1 MTETRAADESVSRDR
16 HPMKI
21 PVNKG
26 LVNKGNGKS
35 EVDARGAALDVDHE
49 LPAGEPGAPEASSAA
64 PVAETD
70 VQKLQAERDTL
81 FDRLARQQAEFDNY
95 RKRAT
100 REQQEFRQY
109 AVSDALKQFLP
120 VLDSFDRALA
130 VASNDGGDE
139 KLRSGVELVRK
150 QMLDTLARLGVTP
163 IEAEGSVFDP
173 QFHEA
178 IEMVDTPDAK
188 DNHVISELQRG
199 YRLKDRLLRPAMVRV
214 ARNPGK

>member
-1 MTETRAADESVSRDR
+1 
-16 HPMKI
+16 MKI
-21 PVNKG
+21 P
-26 LVNKGNGKS
+26 VNKGNGKS
-35 EVDARGAALDVDHE
+35 EVDARGPALDVDHE
-49 LPAGEPGAPEASSAA
+49 LPAGDSGEPESSSSA

-70 VQKLQAERDTL
+70 VQKLQAERESL

-95 RKRAT
+95 RKRSA

-130 VASNDGGDE
+130 APSNGGDE
-139 KLRSGVELVRK
+139 KLRAGVELVRK

-163 IEAEGSVFDP
+163 IEAEGAAFDP
-173 QFHEA
+173 QVHEA
-178 IEMVDTPDAK
+178 IEMVDTHDAK
-188 DNHVISELQRG
+188 DNHVITELQRG

>member
-1 MTETRAADESVSRDR
+1 MRHNR
-16 HPMKI
+16 HPIKI
-21 PVNKG
+21 P
-26 LVNKGNGKS
+26 VNKGNGKS
-35 EVDARGAALDVDHE
+35 EAESRGPALDLDHE
-49 LPAGEPGAPEASSAA
+49 LPAGEAGAPEASSGPA
-64 PVAETD
+64 PAQSEL
-70 VQKLQAERDTL
+70 QKVQAERDSL
-81 FDRLARQQAEFDNY
+81 YDRLARQQAEFDNF
-95 RKRAT
+95 RKRAS

-130 VASNDGGDE
+130 VSNDGGEE

-173 QFHEA
+173 QIHEA
-178 IEMVDTPDAK
+178 IEMVDTRDAK

-214 ARNPGK
+214 ARNPEK

>member
-1 MTETRAADESVSRDR
+1 MRRNR

-26 LVNKGNGKS
+26 NGKS
-35 EVDARGAALDVDHE
+35 EVDERGPVLDVDHE
-49 LPAGEPGAPEASSAA
+49 LPAGDGGEAAAPEVSSGPASAQT
-64 PVAETD
+64 EL
-70 VQKLQAERDTL
+70 QKAQAERDSL
-81 FDRLARQQAEFDNY
+81 YDRLARQQAEFDNY
-95 RKRAT
+95 RKRAA
-100 REQQEFRQY
+100 RDQQDFRQY
-109 AVSDALKQFLP
+109 AVSDTLKQFLP

-139 KLRSGVELVRK
+139 KLRAGVELVRK

-163 IEAEGSVFDP
+163 IEAEGAVFDP
-173 QFHEA
+173 QVHEA
-178 IEMVDTPDAK
+178 IEMVDTRDAK

-214 ARNPGK
+214 ARNPEK

>member
-1 MTETRAADESVSRDR
+1 MRHNR

-26 LVNKGNGKS
+26 NGKS
-35 EVDARGAALDVDHE
+35 EAESRGPALDVDHE
-49 LPAGEPGAPEASSAA
+49 LPAGEAGAPEASSGPA
-64 PVAETD
+64 PAQSEL
-70 VQKLQAERDTL
+70 QKVQAERDSL
-81 FDRLARQQAEFDNY
+81 YDRLARQQAEFDNF
-95 RKRAT
+95 RKRAS

-130 VASNDGGDE
+130 VSNDGGEE

-173 QFHEA
+173 QIHEA
-178 IEMVDTPDAK
+178 IEMVDTRDAK

-214 ARNPGK
+214 ARNPEK

>member
-1 MTETRAADESVSRDR
+1 
-16 HPMKI
+16 MKI
-21 PVNKG
+21 P
-26 LVNKGNGKS
+26 VNKGNGKS
-35 EVDARGAALDVDHE
+35 EVDDRGPALDVDHE
-49 LPAGEPGAPEASSAA
+49 LPAGEPGAPEASSGAA
-64 PVAETD
+64 PAGSEL
-70 VQKLQAERDTL
+70 QKVQAERDSL

-130 VASNDGGDE
+130 VSSNDGGDE

>member
-1 MTETRAADESVSRDR
+1 MQRNR

-26 LVNKGNGKS
+26 NGKS
-35 EVDARGAALDVDHE
+35 EADSRGTLDVGHE
-49 LPAGEPGAPEASSAA
+49 LPAGEAGAPEASSGPA
-64 PVAETD
+64 PAQTEL
-70 VQKLQAERDTL
+70 QKAQAERDSL
-81 FDRLARQQAEFDNY
+81 YDRLARQQAEFDNY
-95 RKRAT
+95 RKRAM

-130 VASNDGGDE
+130 ASQSERGDE
-139 KLRSGVELVRK
+139 KLRAGVELVRK

-163 IEAEGSVFDP
+163 IEAEGAVFDP
-173 QFHEA
+173 QIHEA
-178 IEMVDTPDAK
+178 LEVVDARDAE

>member
-1 MTETRAADESVSRDR
+1 MRRNR

-21 PVNKG
+21 P
-26 LVNKGNGKS
+26 VNKGNGKS
-35 EVDARGAALDVDHE
+35 EVDARVPALDVDHE
-49 LPAGEPGAPEASSAA
+49 LPAGEAGAPEASSGPA
-64 PVAETD
+64 PAQSE
-70 VQKLQAERDTL
+70 VQKLQAERDSL
-81 FDRLARQQAEFDNY
+81 YDRLARQQAEFDNY

-100 REQQEFRQY
+100 REQQDFRQY
-109 AVSDALKQFLP
+109 AVADALKQFLP

-130 VASNDGGDE
+130 VATDGGDE

-163 IEAEGSVFDP
+163 IEAEGAVFDP
-173 QFHEA
+173 QMHEA
-178 IEMVDTPDAK
+178 IEMVDTRDAR

-214 ARNPGK
+214 ARNPEK

>member
-1 MTETRAADESVSRDR
+1 
-16 HPMKI
+16 MKI
-21 PVNKG
+21 P
-26 LVNKGNGKS
+26 VNKGNGKS
-35 EVDARGAALDVDHE
+35 EVDARGTALDVDHE
-49 LPAGEPGAPEASSAA
+49 LPAAEAGVPESPSSA

-70 VQKLQAERDTL
+70 VQKLQAERDSL

-100 REQQEFRQY
+100 REQQDFRQY

-130 VASNDGGDE
+130 APCNGGDE
-139 KLRSGVELVRK
+139 KLRAGVELVRK

-163 IEAEGSVFDP
+163 IEAEGAAFDP
-173 QFHEA
+173 QVHEA
-178 IEMVDTPDAK
+178 IEMVETRDAK
-188 DNHVISELQRG
+188 DNHVITELQRG

>member
-1 MTETRAADESVSRDR
+1 MRGTSPADESLQRNR

-26 LVNKGNGKS
+26 NGKS
-35 EVDARGAALDVDHE
+35 EVDDRGRALDVDHE
-49 LPAGEPGAPEASSAA
+49 LPAGEPGAPEASSGVA
-64 PVAETD
+64 PAGSEL
-70 VQKLQAERDTL
+70 QKVQAERDSL

-109 AVSDALKQFLP
+109 AVTDALKQFLP

-130 VASNDGGDE
+130 VASNGGDE

-150 QMLDTLARLGVTP
+150 QMLDTLSRLGVTP
-163 IEAEGSVFDP
+163 IEAEGALFDP

-178 IEMVDTPDAK
+178 IEMVDTHEAK

>member
-1 MTETRAADESVSRDR
+1 MRRNR
-16 HPMKI
+16 HPMKN
-21 PVNKG
+21 P
-26 LVNKGNGKS
+26 VNKGNGKS
-35 EVDARGAALDVDHE
+35 EADGRGPALDVDHE
-49 LPAGEPGAPEASSAA
+49 LPAGEAGAPEAASGPAVVES
-64 PVAETD
+64 EL
-70 VQKLQAERDTL
+70 QKTQTERDSL
-81 FDRLARQQAEFDNY
+81 YDRLARQQAEFDNY

-109 AVSDALKQFLP
+109 AVSDTLKQFLP

-199 YRLKDRLLRPAMVRV
+199 YRLKD
-214 ARNPGK
+214 

>member
-1 MTETRAADESVSRDR
+1 
-16 HPMKI
+16 MKI
-21 PVNKG
+21 P
-26 LVNKGNGKS
+26 VNKGNGKS
-35 EVDARGAALDVDHE
+35 EAESRGPALDVDHE
-49 LPAGEPGAPEASSAA
+49 LPAGEAGAPEASSGPA
-64 PVAETD
+64 PAQSEL
-70 VQKLQAERDTL
+70 QKVQAERDSL
-81 FDRLARQQAEFDNY
+81 YDRLARQQAEFDNF
-95 RKRAT
+95 RKRAS

-130 VASNDGGDE
+130 VSNDGGEE

-173 QFHEA
+173 QIHEA
-178 IEMVDTPDAK
+178 IEMVDTRDAK

-214 ARNPGK
+214 ARNPEK

>member
-1 MTETRAADESVSRDR
+1 MRGTSPADESLQPNR

-26 LVNKGNGKS
+26 NGKS
-35 EVDARGAALDVDHE
+35 EVDDRGPALDVDHE
-49 LPAGEPGAPEASSAA
+49 LPAGEPGAPEASSGAA
-64 PVAETD
+64 PAASD
-70 VQKLQAERDTL
+70 LQRLQAERDSL

-130 VASNDGGDE
+130 VTTEGGDE

-163 IEAEGSVFDP
+163 IEAEGAVFDP

-178 IEMVDTPDAK
+178 IEMVDTHEAK

>member
-1 MTETRAADESVSRDR
+1 MRRNR
-16 HPMKI
+16 HRIKI
-21 PVNKG
+21 P
-26 LVNKGNGKS
+26 VNKGNGKS
-35 EVDARGAALDVDHE
+35 EVDTRGPALDLDHE
-49 LPAGEPGAPEASSAA
+49 LPAGEAGAPEASSGPA
-64 PVAETD
+64 PAESEL
-70 VQKLQAERDTL
+70 QKVQAERDSL
-81 FDRLARQQAEFDNY
+81 YDRLARQQAEFDNY
-95 RKRAT
+95 RKRAA
-100 REQQEFRQY
+100 REQQDYRQY

-130 VASNDGGDE
+130 VSQSENGEE

-163 IEAEGSVFDP
+163 IEAEGAVFDP
-173 QFHEA
+173 QVHEA

-214 ARNPGK
+214 ARNPEK

>member
-1 MTETRAADESVSRDR
+1 
-16 HPMKI
+16 MKI
-21 PVNKG
+21 P
-26 LVNKGNGKS
+26 VNKGNGKS
-35 EVDARGAALDVDHE
+35 EVENRGPALDVDHE
-49 LPAGEPGAPEASSAA
+49 LPAGDAGAPEASSGA
-64 PVAETD
+64 PLVESEL
-70 VQKLQAERDTL
+70 QKTQTERDSL
-81 FDRLARQQAEFDNY
+81 YDRLARQQAEFDNY

-109 AVSDALKQFLP
+109 AVSDTLKQFLP

-163 IEAEGSVFDP
+163 IEAEGAVFDP
-173 QFHEA
+173 QLHEA
-178 IEMVDTPDAK
+178 IEMVDTRDAK
-188 DNHVISELQRG
+188 DSHVISELQRG

-214 ARNPGK
+214 ARNPEK

>member
-1 MTETRAADESVSRDR
+1 
-16 HPMKI
+16 MKT
-21 PVNKG
+21 P
-26 LVNKGNGKS
+26 VNKGNGKS
-35 EVDARGAALDVDHE
+35 EAESRGPALDVDHE
-49 LPAGEPGAPEASSAA
+49 LPAGEAGAPEASSGPA
-64 PVAETD
+64 PAQSEL
-70 VQKLQAERDTL
+70 QKAQAERDSL
-81 FDRLARQQAEFDNY
+81 YDRLARQQAEFDNF
-95 RKRAT
+95 RKRAS

-130 VASNDGGDE
+130 VSNDGGEE

-173 QFHEA
+173 QIHEA
-178 IEMVDTPDAK
+178 IEMVDTRDAK

-214 ARNPGK
+214 ARNPEK

>member
-1 MTETRAADESVSRDR
+1 MRRNR

-26 LVNKGNGKS
+26 NGKT
-35 EVDARGAALDVDHE
+35 EVDARGPALDVDHE
-49 LPAGEPGAPEASSAA
+49 LPAGEAGEAGAPEASSGAA
-64 PVAETD
+64 PPQSEL
-70 VQKLQAERDTL
+70 QKVQAERDSL
-81 FDRLARQQAEFDNY
+81 YDRLARQQAEFDNY
-95 RKRAT
+95 RKRAS
-100 REQQEFRQY
+100 REQQDFRQY
-109 AVSDALKQFLP
+109 AVSDTLKQFLP

-130 VASNDGGDE
+130 TASNDGGDE

-163 IEAEGSVFDP
+163 IEAEGAVFDP

-178 IEMVDTPDAK
+178 VEMVDTRDAK

-214 ARNPGK
+214 ARNPEK

>member
-1 MTETRAADESVSRDR
+1 MRRNR

-21 PVNKG
+21 P
-26 LVNKGNGKS
+26 VNKGNGKS
-35 EVDARGAALDVDHE
+35 EVDARGPALDVDHE
-49 LPAGEPGAPEASSAA
+49 LPAGEAGAPEASSGPA
-64 PVAETD
+64 PAQSE
-70 VQKLQAERDTL
+70 VQKLQAERDSL
-81 FDRLARQQAEFDNY
+81 YDRLARQQAEFDNY

-100 REQQEFRQY
+100 REQQDFRQY
-109 AVSDALKQFLP
+109 AVADALKQFLP

-130 VASNDGGDE
+130 VATDGGDE

-163 IEAEGSVFDP
+163 IEAEGAVFDP
-173 QFHEA
+173 QMHEA
-178 IEMVDTPDAK
+178 IEMVDTRDAR

-214 ARNPGK
+214 ARNPEK

>member
-1 MTETRAADESVSRDR
+1 MRRNR

-21 PVNKG
+21 P
-26 LVNKGNGKS
+26 VNKGNGKS
-35 EVDARGAALDVDHE
+35 EVDARGPALDVDHE
-49 LPAGEPGAPEASSAA
+49 LPAGEAGAPEASSGPA
-64 PVAETD
+64 PAQSE
-70 VQKLQAERDTL
+70 VQKLQAERDSL
-81 FDRLARQQAEFDNY
+81 YDRLARQQAEFDNY

-100 REQQEFRQY
+100 REQLDFRQY

-130 VASNDGGDE
+130 VATDGGDE

-163 IEAEGSVFDP
+163 IEAEGAVFDP
-173 QFHEA
+173 QMHEA
-178 IEMVDTPDAK
+178 IEMVDTRDAR

-214 ARNPGK
+214 ARNPEK

>member
-1 MTETRAADESVSRDR
+1 MRRNR
-16 HPMKI
+16 HRIKI
-21 PVNKG
+21 P
-26 LVNKGNGKS
+26 VNKGNGKS
-35 EVDARGAALDVDHE
+35 EVDTRGPALDLDHE
-49 LPAGEPGAPEASSAA
+49 LPAGEAGAPEASSGPA
-64 PVAETD
+64 PAESEL
-70 VQKLQAERDTL
+70 QKVQAERDSL
-81 FDRLARQQAEFDNY
+81 YDRLARQQAEFDNY
-95 RKRAT
+95 RKRAA
-100 REQQEFRQY
+100 REQQDYRQY

-130 VASNDGGDE
+130 VSQSENGEE

-163 IEAEGSVFDP
+163 IEAEGAVFDP
-173 QFHEA
+173 QLHEA

-214 ARNPGK
+214 ARNPEK

>member
-1 MTETRAADESVSRDR
+1 MRRNR

-21 PVNKG
+21 P
-26 LVNKGNGKS
+26 VNKGNGKS
-35 EVDARGAALDVDHE
+35 EVDARGSALDVDHE
-49 LPAGEPGAPEASSAA
+49 LPAGEAGAPEASSGPA
-64 PVAETD
+64 PAQSEL
-70 VQKLQAERDTL
+70 QKLQAERDSL
-81 FDRLARQQAEFDNY
+81 YDRLARQQAEFDNY

-109 AVSDALKQFLP
+109 AVADALKQFLP

-130 VASNDGGDE
+130 VATDGGDE

-163 IEAEGSVFDP
+163 IEAEGAVFDP
-173 QFHEA
+173 QMHEA
-178 IEMVDTPDAK
+178 IEMVDTRDAR

-214 ARNPGK
+214 ARNPEK

>member
-1 MTETRAADESVSRDR
+1 MRHNR

-26 LVNKGNGKS
+26 NGKS
-35 EVDARGAALDVDHE
+35 EAESRGPALDVDHE
-49 LPAGEPGAPEASSAA
+49 LPAGEAGAPEASSGPA
-64 PVAETD
+64 PAQSEL
-70 VQKLQAERDTL
+70 QKVQAERDSL
-81 FDRLARQQAEFDNY
+81 YDRLARQQAEFDNF
-95 RKRAT
+95 RKRAS

-130 VASNDGGDE
+130 VSNDGGEE

-173 QFHEA
+173 QIHEA
-178 IEMVDTPDAK
+178 IEMVDTRDAK
-188 DNHVISELQRG
+188 DNHVMSELQRG

-214 ARNPGK
+214 ARNPEK

>member
-1 MTETRAADESVSRDR
+1 
-16 HPMKI
+16 MKI
-21 PVNKG
+21 P
-26 LVNKGNGKS
+26 VNKGNGKS
-35 EVDARGAALDVDHE
+35 EVDDRGPALDVDHE
-49 LPAGEPGAPEASSAA
+49 LPAGEPGAPEASSGAA
-64 PVAETD
+64 PAGSEL
-70 VQKLQAERDTL
+70 QKLQTERDAL

-95 RKRAT
+95 RKRAS

-139 KLRSGVELVRK
+139 KLRAGVELVRK

-163 IEAEGSVFDP
+163 IEAEGALFDP

-178 IEMVDTPDAK
+178 IEMVDTHDAK

>member
-1 MTETRAADESVSRDR
+1 MRRNR

-21 PVNKG
+21 P
-26 LVNKGNGKS
+26 VNKGNGKS
-35 EVDARGAALDVDHE
+35 EVDARGPALEVDHE
-49 LPAGEPGAPEASSAA
+49 LPAGEAGAPEASSGA
-64 PVAETD
+64 PPVESD
-70 VQKLQAERDTL
+70 MQRLQAERDSL
-81 FDRLARQQAEFDNY
+81 YDRLARQQAEFDNY

-120 VLDSFDRALA
+120 VLDSFDRAL
-130 VASNDGGDE
+130 VVSQNEIGGE

-163 IEAEGSVFDP
+163 IEAEGAVFDP

-178 IEMVDTPDAK
+178 IEMVDTRDAK

>member
-1 MTETRAADESVSRDR
+1 
-16 HPMKI
+16 MKI
-21 PVNKG
+21 P
-26 LVNKGNGKS
+26 VNKGNGKS
-35 EVDARGAALDVDHE
+35 EVDARGPALDVDHE

-95 RKRAT
+95 RKRAA
-100 REQQEFRQY
+100 REQQDFRQY

-130 VASNDGGDE
+130 VPSSGGDQ
-139 KLRSGVELVRK
+139 KLREGVELVRK
-150 QMLDTLARLGVTP
+150 QMLDTLARLGVIP
-163 IEAEGSVFDP
+163 IEAEGAAFDP

-178 IEMVDTPDAK
+178 IEMVDTHDAQ
-188 DNHVISELQRG
+188 DNHVITELQRG

>member
-1 MTETRAADESVSRDR
+1 
-16 HPMKI
+16 MKI
-21 PVNKG
+21 P
-26 LVNKGNGKS
+26 VNKGNGKS
-35 EVDARGAALDVDHE
+35 EAESRGPALDVDHE
-49 LPAGEPGAPEASSAA
+49 LPAGEAGAPEASSGPA
-64 PVAETD
+64 PAQSEL
-70 VQKLQAERDTL
+70 QKAQAERDSL
-81 FDRLARQQAEFDNY
+81 YDRLARQQAEFDNF
-95 RKRAT
+95 RKRAS

-130 VASNDGGDE
+130 VSNDGGEE

-173 QFHEA
+173 QIHEA
-178 IEMVDTPDAK
+178 IEMVDTRDAK

-214 ARNPGK
+214 ARNPEK

>member
-1 MTETRAADESVSRDR
+1 MRGTSPADESLQRSR

-26 LVNKGNGKS
+26 NGKS
-35 EVDARGAALDVDHE
+35 EVDVRGPALDVDHE
-49 LPAGEPGAPEASSAA
+49 LPSGEPGAPEASSGVA
-64 PVAETD
+64 PAGSD
-70 VQKLQAERDTL
+70 LQRLQAERDSL

-130 VASNDGGDE
+130 VATDGGDE

-163 IEAEGSVFDP
+163 IEAEGAVFDP
-173 QFHEA
+173 QVHEA
-178 IEMVDTPDAK
+178 IEMVDTHDAK

>member
-1 MTETRAADESVSRDR
+1 MWHNH

-21 PVNKG
+21 P
-26 LVNKGNGKS
+26 VNKGNGKS
-35 EVDARGAALDVDHE
+35 EVDERGPALDVDHE
-49 LPAGEPGAPEASSAA
+49 LPAGDGREDAGAPEASPGAA
-64 PVAETD
+64 PAESD
-70 VQKLQAERDTL
+70 LQKLQAERDSL
-81 FDRLARQQAEFDNY
+81 YDRLARQQAEFDNY

-100 REQQEFRQY
+100 REQQDLRQY

-163 IEAEGSVFDP
+163 IEAEGAVFDP

-178 IEMVDTPDAK
+178 IEMVDTGDAK
-188 DNHVISELQRG
+188 DNHVISELQR
-199 YRLKDRLLRPAMVRV
+199 
-214 ARNPGK
+214 